1 MKYLRI
7 FWSKQ
12 RVFFCFPELS
22 VTLIA
27 LTVTHCL
34 PMYKIRKLKC
44 HLRTCRSSYRKEEKF
59 LHPVC
64 KWTSILIGVRCI
76 TSLLH
81 GQQSYHSY
89 YRDFFSIK
97 SSTWRNGSTKDV
109 CGYSEI
115 TYLCCLEGMWI
126 WNFFLRLYLSYFF
139 GMKKCDEKVSYRS
152 TFFYHYAASFE
163 RSRNNT
169 AVDHRFLSR
178 TQLQILERKKLERT
192 IKISIIFLGWF

>member
-89 YRDFFSIK
+89 YRDFFFHKILYMEKWFNERRMWLFGNNVPLLPRRYVNLEFFLAFIPVLFFWNEKMRWESKLSFYIFL
-97 SSTWRNGSTKDV
+97 S
-109 CGYSEI
+109 
-115 TYLCCLEGMWI
+115 LCC
-126 WNFFLRLYLSYFF
+126 
-139 GMKKCDEKVSYRS
+139 
-152 TFFYHYAASFE
+152 
-163 RSRNNT
+163 
-169 AVDHRFLSR
+169 
-178 TQLQILERKKLERT
+178 
-192 IKISIIFLGWF
+192 